1 MTSATSATVGSSD
14 SELTY
19 LGWSD
24 DVERLCGDIQTNAAQ
39 FAERHRLEYLELIH
53 QQRYFKIP
61 IIVLSACNSII
72 AVGLSAYAS
81 QDAVS
86 ATNCLLSL
94 VCGVISSVELYI
106 GISSKIEAEL
116 QSYRL
121 FYNLSV
127 KIGNCLKLAREHRT
141 EANGVQFL
149 TEVEGEYRALFND
162 SAVHVDPI
170 ADKLICAVK
179 INGVSDPPIHAE
191 ESKGDGAQSN
201 PINAPVEEA
210 GCL

>member
-1 MTSATSATVGSSD
+1 M
-14 SELTY
+14 
-19 LGWSD
+19 
-24 DVERLCGDIQTNAAQ
+24 
-39 FAERHRLEYLELIH
+39 
-53 QQRYFKIP
+53 
-61 IIVLSACNSII
+61 
-72 AVGLSAYAS
+72 
-81 QDAVS
+81 
-86 ATNCLLSL
+86 
-94 VCGVISSVELYI
+94 ELYI
-106 GISSKIEAEL
+106 GIGSKIESEL

-170 ADKLICAVK
+170 ADKLICAVR
-179 INGVSDPPIHAE
+179 INGLSDPTVHAE
-191 ESKGDGAQSN
+191 ESKGDGSQSN